1 MSTYK
6 FCIVGN
12 WYWGNRIYL
21 FYILLLA
28 QWKYFLF
35 KLRGGASVESTETK
49 SLPQNILIFLSMDFH
64 AGYWTSWFTKTCW
77 IKSFLL
83 TKNIFV
89 HRTRIHKSL
98 SYHRKAGIGSHLM
111 IKIVLKY
118 SKERLERWVLT
129 VLFTSNIKSGF
140 FMKFTQN
147 RNGRQLDFQACKT
160 CKILKLVYDII

>member
-1 MSTYK
+1 MSFTEKRRRIFYLFGRVSGGWGGSSPVGGSVLSDTRTWLKFSTLNQRGKSKRNVNIYK

-64 AGYWTSWFTKTCW
+64 AGYWTSCLTKTCLKKVFYSPRIFSFKEQES
-77 IKSFLL
+77 IKVWAI
-83 TKNIFV
+83 T
-89 HRTRIHKSL
+89 
-98 SYHRKAGIGSHLM
+98 
-111 IKIVLKY
+111 
-118 SKERLERWVLT
+118 ERQESVVTW
-129 VLFTSNIKSGF
+129 TS
-140 FMKFTQN
+140 
-147 RNGRQLDFQACKT
+147 
-160 CKILKLVYDII
+160 